1 MLNELSQVV
10 EAMARQGVATPPRH
24 RRITPMGKNSELL
37 IVGIADNAVPT
48 NIEIMPADKA
58 QHLFRIEHGA
68 AGSSFPGFNI
78 PVPLQMFNEE
88 PVEKLK
94 IVVEQFLS
102 LAKNKKS
109 ANSELIASISSL
121 FALSS
126 PRVFTN
132 MQANSFKRSC
142 EELVGELQKR
152 FSVVPIR
159 LENFCHLLEVMEKGK
174 PDLSGFSKKLAELL
188 GTSGGN
194 FNRTELLLIAEILFG
209 VMDWKKRKT
218 DIGESDYWHEKAR
231 RDNKANQPIYLDLAN
246 PISNFKRV
254 AHQDTSKALND
265 AMMATEISGSTETDS
280 DVGVDAY
287 SGARCKLLEKFPSPK
302 IAELGNLKLYS
313 VNAGEIAALQR
324 YRRKGSQTFPIS
336 AILVQKM
343 NDALLYLASD
353 EKCGQT
359 CKAIPSAY
367 PKKRD
372 LLVAYLEGEPPPSE
386 KLAEMFGGEIGSSSD
401 ADFSATVR
409 PIIDMLEAK
418 AASNPNLNIRLLSFC
433 SIDKGRKQIS
443 LNRQFHVA
451 GLIRATRDWQIG
463 ARNVPRVSI
472 SIKYIPRD
480 FIVPYPLDLASTIN
494 RVWSADSKVG
504 FTAKFQR
511 AFSNSDAYDVFAGDG
526 QLSLRKSQAALGL
539 LVGKMGTVLASL
551 GMVKA
556 ICKWENFGE
565 AVRLQLL
572 KTIALLGILL
582 HRLGE
587 KKEGFMQ
594 EPITNV
600 GRLLALADSLHLQYC
615 KHVRKG
621 ESPSQLI
628 GNALFNTALEQPVV
642 ALARLAERLAP
653 YQAWAQTFKS
663 SDPIAGV
670 GLVKY
675 FLSEISS
682 CTASILIKFSEIP
695 SRMQDAD
702 KAKLLL
708 GYLADNQKTEK
719 QAGEPK
725 IGEKE

>member
-1 MLNELSQVV
+1 
-10 EAMARQGVATPPRH
+10 
-24 RRITPMGKNSELL
+24 
-37 IVGIADNAVPT
+37 
-48 NIEIMPADKA
+48 
-58 QHLFRIEHGA
+58 
-68 AGSSFPGFNI
+68 
-78 PVPLQMFNEE
+78 
-88 PVEKLK
+88 
-94 IVVEQFLS
+94 
-102 LAKNKKS
+102 
-109 ANSELIASISSL
+109 
-121 FALSS
+121 
-126 PRVFTN
+126 
-132 MQANSFKRSC
+132 
-142 EELVGELQKR
+142 
-152 FSVVPIR
+152 
-159 LENFCHLLEVMEKGK
+159 
-174 PDLSGFSKKLAELL
+174 
-188 GTSGGN
+188 
-194 FNRTELLLIAEILFG
+194 
-209 VMDWKKRKT
+209 
-218 DIGESDYWHEKAR
+218 
-231 RDNKANQPIYLDLAN
+231 
-246 PISNFKRV
+246 
-254 AHQDTSKALND
+254 
-265 AMMATEISGSTETDS
+265 
-280 DVGVDAY
+280 
-287 SGARCKLLEKFPSPK
+287 
-302 IAELGNLKLYS
+302 
-313 VNAGEIAALQR
+313 
-324 YRRKGSQTFPIS
+324 
-336 AILVQKM
+336 
-343 NDALLYLASD
+343 
-353 EKCGQT
+353 
-359 CKAIPSAY
+359 
-367 PKKRD
+367 
-372 LLVAYLEGEPPPSE
+372 
-386 KLAEMFGGEIGSSSD
+386 
-401 ADFSATVR
+401 
-409 PIIDMLEAK
+409 
-418 AASNPNLNIRLLSFC
+418 
-433 SIDKGRKQIS
+433 
-443 LNRQFHVA
+443 
-451 GLIRATRDWQIG
+451 
-463 ARNVPRVSI
+463 
-472 SIKYIPRD
+472 
-480 FIVPYPLDLASTIN
+480 
-494 RVWSADSKVG
+494 
-504 FTAKFQR
+504 
-511 AFSNSDAYDVFAGDG
+511 
-526 QLSLRKSQAALGL
+526 LRKSQAALGL